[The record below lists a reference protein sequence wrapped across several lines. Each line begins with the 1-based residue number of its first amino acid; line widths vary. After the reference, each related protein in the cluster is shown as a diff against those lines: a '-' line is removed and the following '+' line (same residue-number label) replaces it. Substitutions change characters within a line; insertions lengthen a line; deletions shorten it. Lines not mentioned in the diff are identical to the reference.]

1 MKRFVA
7 RSVVFGGRIVA
18 KDKTKGKKSKKADS
32 RMAQGMAEADGAV
45 DKIKKRDYEAELER
59 LQLELV
65 YRSGLLMSQ
74 RPNGLNPPGV
84 TGEPFEKGWLFPV
97 GPKRLGERIL
107 QQGDRL
113 ECPV

>member
-1 MKRFVA
+1 MRYEHATFGNTTARDAAGSAYRFYLASATTSDGLGAGAAEPLAKRSA
-7 RSVVFGGRIVA
+7 PRPTAASDNRS
-18 KDKTKGKKSKKADS
+18 
-32 RMAQGMAEADGAV
+32 
-45 DKIKKRDYEAELER
+45 L
-59 LQLELV
+59 